1 MWVFL
6 NNSFLSIVADKN
18 GTFDLI
24 VRARVKGDIER
35 VFPGVKVTRTPN
47 RDYLFRAFVDRETV
61 ANAISEA
68 VLDIS
73 YDNFKDSVKETRR
86 KQHYSRVWWE
96 MSNIQSNNRRQHV
109 KKTNLFQDRS
119 VSHHFDAE

>member
-1 MWVFL
+1 MWIFL
-6 NNSFLSIVADKN
+6 NNAFLSIVVDNNKRT
-18 GTFDLI
+18 GLI

-35 VFPGVKVTRTPN
+35 VFPGVKVIKTPK
-47 RDYLFRAFVDRETV
+47 RDYLFRAFVDREIV

-86 KQHYSRVWWE
+86 KQNYSRVWWE

-109 KKTNLFQDRS
+109 KKANLFQDR
-119 VSHHFDAE
+119 VPHHFDAK

>member
-1 MWVFL
+1 MWIFL
-6 NNSFLSIVADKN
+6 SGAFLSIVADKN
-18 GTFDLI
+18 HRTNLI

-35 VFPGVKVTRTPN
+35 VFPGAKVIKTPK

-61 ANAISEA
+61 ANVISEV

-73 YDNFKDSVKETRR
+73 YDNFKDNVKETRR

-109 KKTNLFQDRS
+109 KKANLFQLSGSQSRR
-119 VSHHFDAE
+119 